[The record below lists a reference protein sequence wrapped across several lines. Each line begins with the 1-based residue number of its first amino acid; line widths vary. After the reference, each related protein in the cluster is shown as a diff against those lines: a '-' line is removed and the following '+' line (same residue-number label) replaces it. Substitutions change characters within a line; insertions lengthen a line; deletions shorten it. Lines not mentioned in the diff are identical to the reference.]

1 MKIRTF
7 YFYFV
12 FVLILLSCNNEIY
25 IDNLNNENNV
35 ATRAI
40 KAQTT
45 ENYYYYKGTK
55 QYISINPSKRYII
68 AKQNIHTSQ
77 CNADNIVREFA
88 NGNIGYIVETEA
100 TGRFLSSDS
109 TTPLIN
115 DSNIIAIENVIGDS
129 ILLPCSN
136 IFYIKLKETTDITL
150 LKDKIAEIRCVIEGK
165 VETDNSWM

>member
-45 ENYYYYKGTK
+45 ENYYYYYKGTK

-115 DSNIIAIENVIGDS
+115 DSNIIAIESVIGDS

-136 IFYIKLKETTDITL
+136 IFYIK
-150 LKDKIAEIRCVIEGK
+150 
-165 VETDNSWM
+165 